1 MEGSAMI
8 TMLRSIA
15 ARRVPRVVFERAIH
29 LYCVLLLHLS
39 LKFKKKIIAKEADA
53 ITFSVKQN

>member
-39 LKFKKKIIAKEADA
+39 LKFKKKIAKEAD
-53 ITFSVKQN
+53 ITTFSVKQN